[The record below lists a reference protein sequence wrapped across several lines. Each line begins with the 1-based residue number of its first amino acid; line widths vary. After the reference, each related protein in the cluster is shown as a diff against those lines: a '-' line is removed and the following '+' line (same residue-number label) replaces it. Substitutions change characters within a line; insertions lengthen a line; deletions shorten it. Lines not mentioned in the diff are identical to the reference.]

1 MRIRGAGGQ
10 RRIRMDIEKKI
21 DVVETAPVKKVAS
34 AFSGGLDSCLG
45 IELLRRKYKAK
56 EIVAINVDVGQGD
69 EEIEMGVKH
78 AAALGLELVCIDA
91 KDEFAG
97 QWLTMAIKANSDYGG
112 YPVSTSMTRQLIA
125 KKVAEKAIELGCDAI
140 IEGSSG
146 KGNDQYRMNN
156 VFTLFAPGL
165 EVLVPVRDFDLTR
178 TEEEELC
185 RTWKVPVMET
195 ITGGDDKTLWC
206 RSIASGAIDLNQEI
220 PDDIWMWL
228 VPPEKAKDKPD
239 IIEIAFQ
246 GGIPVKLNGKKLSL
260 ADLISEINYT
270 GGANGIGR
278 IDMFED
284 GIMDLKSREIYEA
297 PGAAIILKLHRDL
310 EQFCLTKDEIQY
322 KKAIDQ
328 KWAYMMYHGEA
339 FHPLRYALE
348 AFIDTTQGV
357 VSGTYKVKLYKG
369 NIEILARQ
377 SDTSLFAPELRSIKS
392 AGFNQ
397 QMCRDAAHVRALP
410 YRVLAKRKDGNG

>member
-1 MRIRGAGGQ
+1 
-10 RRIRMDIEKKI
+10 MDIEKKI
-21 DVVETAPVKKVAS
+21 DAVETAPVKKVAS

-45 IELLRRKYKAK
+45 VEVLRRKYKAK

-78 AAALGLELVCIDA
+78 AEALGLELVCIDA

-125 KKVAEKAIELGCDAI
+125 KKVAEKAAELGCDAI

-178 TEEEELC
+178 TEEEKLC
-185 RTWKVPVMET
+185 NAWKVPVMET

-206 RSIASGAIDLNQEI
+206 RSIASGAIDLNQEL

-239 IIEIAFQ
+239 IVEIAFQ
-246 GGIPVKLNGKKLSL
+246 GGIPVELNGKKRSL
-260 ADLISEINYT
+260 ADLISELNYT

-348 AFIDTTQGV
+348 AFIDTTQAV

-369 NIEILARQ
+369 NIEILTRQ

-392 AGFNQ
+392 TGFNQ